1 MRKVILVG
9 AGAGDTGLLTLKGKK
24 YIEEADCIVYDRLAS
39 PELLELAKS
48 ECEFIYV
55 GKENHKHVMKQD
67 AINELL
73 FEKAKKYSL
82 VVRLKGG
89 DPYVFGRGGEE
100 ALYLREREIDVE
112 VVPGVSSVIAA
123 LADAGIPITHRGIA
137 KGFQVFTAHSKNDE
151 EADIDYSLLTDESL
165 TCVFLMGL
173 AHVSQIAAELLKA
186 GRRVDTPVAVI
197 SNGTLAVQ
205 RKCVG
210 TLENIGEKV
219 EQAKLVSPAIIVVG
233 EVVSL
238 NDRLDF
244 FEHRSL
250 FGKKLAVPYIE
261 GMEKTAYSSK
271 LITDLRQLGANVDA
285 IKVGKI
291 LSNQIVDFAEEVRKA
306 DWILFTSRNGV
317 KAFFNNME
325 SSDIDIRCL
334 AGIHFGVVG
343 KATEQELKNY
353 QIKADL
359 VPDEQ
364 TGAGLAKALKNQIST
379 QTNVCIFSA
388 KEASNDLERELQ
400 RVCHVKKID
409 AYENINISE
418 PCQSVKHAESS
429 IVEAV
434 FTSASNVERFFQML
448 SEEITVE
455 RAYSIGK
462 KTTEALKKKNVMNI
476 YESEESTY
484 ESVVSLIQLMYN
496 DSQNK

>member
-317 KAFFNNME
+317 KAFFYNME
-325 SSDIDIRCL
+325 SSDTDIRCL

-359 VPDEQ
+359 VPD
-364 TGAGLAKALKNQIST
+364 
-379 QTNVCIFSA
+379 
-388 KEASNDLERELQ
+388 
-400 RVCHVKKID
+400 
-409 AYENINISE
+409 
-418 PCQSVKHAESS
+418 
-429 IVEAV
+429 
-434 FTSASNVERFFQML
+434 
-448 SEEITVE
+448 
-455 RAYSIGK
+455 
-462 KTTEALKKKNVMNI
+462 
-476 YESEESTY
+476 
-484 ESVVSLIQLMYN
+484 
-496 DSQNK
+496 